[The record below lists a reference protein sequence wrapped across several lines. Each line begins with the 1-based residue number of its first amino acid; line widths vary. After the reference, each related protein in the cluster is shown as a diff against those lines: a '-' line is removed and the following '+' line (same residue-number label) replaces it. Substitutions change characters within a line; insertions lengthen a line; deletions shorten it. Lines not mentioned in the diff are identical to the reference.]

1 MLGKYELNKIYNE
14 DSHKAIKDI
23 PDKSIDCIYT
33 DIPYLYET
41 GGGGSSALAQRIQ
54 KIQQKD
60 LVGITDGIDYGI
72 LDEFVRVS
80 KKVNIFIWCSK
91 LQIPHILNYF
101 NDRGCNYEILIWA
114 KTNPTPQ
121 TNNVWLPDLE
131 YCLYF
136 REKGVKL
143 NDGYDLKSK
152 YYTSSTNKL
161 DKDDYWHPTIKPL
174 NLVKRHLLHTTQPN
188 DIVADFF
195 IGSGTTAEAA
205 KELGRKFIGFEIEK
219 KWYDIA
225 NDRDNGIDAH
235 GQTSIFTDIEN
246 IGGNKKWLNKW
257 IYST

>member
-1 MLGKYELNKIYNE
+1 MKYELNKIYNV
-14 DSHKAIKDI
+14 DSYEAIKEI

-33 DIPYLYET
+33 DIPYLYES

-54 KIQQKD
+54 KIQHKD

-101 NDRGCNYEILIWA
+101 NDKGYNYEILVWA

-143 NDGYDLKSK
+143 NGDYDLKSK
-152 YYTSSTNKL
+152 FHISPINKS
-161 DKDDYWHPTIKPL
+161 DKDLYNHPSIKPL
-174 NLVKRHLLHTTQPN
+174 DLVKRHIEHTTQPG
-188 DIVADFF
+188 DLVADFF
-195 IGSGTTAEAA
+195 MGSGTTAVAA
-205 KELGRKFIGFEIEK
+205 KETGRNFIGFEIDEK
-219 KWYDIA
+219 WHKIA
-225 NDRDNGIDAH
+225 VDRINGIDAR
-235 GQTSIFTDIEN
+235 GQTSIFTNFDEF
-246 IGGNKKWLNKW
+246 K
-257 IYST
+257 